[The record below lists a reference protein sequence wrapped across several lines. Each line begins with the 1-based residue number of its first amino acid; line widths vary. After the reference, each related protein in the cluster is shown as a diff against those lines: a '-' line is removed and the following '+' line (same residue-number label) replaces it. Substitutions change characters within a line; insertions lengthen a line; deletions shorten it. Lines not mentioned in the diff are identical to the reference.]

1 VTRRRAA
8 RRAGKAVSAEN
19 DACVWRTMV
28 QAIRGLLEKYPDSL
42 VEDEV
47 REAARARCQGAE
59 RAQPARRDG

>member
-1 VTRRRAA
+1 
-8 RRAGKAVSAEN
+8 VSAEN